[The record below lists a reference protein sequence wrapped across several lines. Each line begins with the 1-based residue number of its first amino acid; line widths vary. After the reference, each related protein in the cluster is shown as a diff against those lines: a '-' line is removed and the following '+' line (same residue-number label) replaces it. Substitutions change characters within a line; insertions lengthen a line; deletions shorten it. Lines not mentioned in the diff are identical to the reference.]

1 MECKCGGSPKDAK
14 SVDTKA
20 GIVFEYQ
27 VCKACGRNDYG
38 TLTVHGQLIAVGNE
52 SQRLFLAMTEDA
64 PAASTPAPIDEQP
77 WTPAAT
83 QPMGTGLI
91 RVRFATGG
99 HNVERPSFFEG
110 RWDLIAAWQT
120 YDNGPALT
128 ASFNPPPI
136 PPALRVGTAVPEAK
150 REARPMP
157 PPRAMHESVPIGAT
171 FSLF

>member
-52 SQRLFLAMTEDA
+52 SQRLFLAMTEET
-64 PAASTPAPIDEQP
+64 PAEPAPIDGPP
-77 WTPAAT
+77 WTPIEQRPA
-83 QPMGTGLI
+83 GTGLI

-99 HNVERPSFFEG
+99 YAIERPSYFEG
-110 RWDLIAAWQT
+110 RWDLIDAWQDF
-120 YDNGPALT
+120 DNGPALA
-128 ASFNPPPI
+128 ASFNPRPI
-136 PPALRVGTAVPEAK
+136 PPALRVGSAVPEAK
-150 REARPMP
+150 RVARQMP
-157 PPRAMHESVPIGAT
+157 PPRPAPESVPIGVT